1 MGWGGV
7 GRPPNTIPRKDNHL
21 IETGDLRKGST
32 IEIDGALFQVIEVEH
47 LKIGRGSAQVRMKLR
62 DLRAGHIVDKSV
74 QAGARFTRARV
85 ERQPAQYLYAEGNLH
100 YFMNTDTYDQFPLG
114 KDHLG
119 DALNYL
125 KENATCNLLMYGDE
139 PVGIE
144 LPAAVELAVTQ
155 TDPWVRVGIELPAAV
170 ELAVTQ
176 TDPWVRGDTAQGGTK
191 PAKLE
196 TGISVNVPLFV
207 NAGDVLKIDTR
218 TGDYLERASK

>member
-1 MGWGGV
+1 M
-7 GRPPNTIPRKDNHL
+7 
-21 IETGDLRKGST
+21 IETGELRKGST
-32 IEIDGALFQVIEVEH
+32 LEIDGTLYQVIEVEH

-85 ERQPAQYLYAEGNLH
+85 ERQAAQYLYAEGNLH
-100 YFMNTDTYDQFPLG
+100 YFMNTETYDQFPLG

-125 KENATCNLLMYGDE
+125 KENSTCNLLMYGDE

-144 LPAAVELAVTQ
+144 LPAAVELAV
-155 TDPWVRVGIELPAAV
+155 E
-170 ELAVTQ
+170 Q

-207 NAGDVLKIDTR
+207 NAGDMLKIDTR
-218 TGDYLERASK
+218 TGEYLERANK

>member
-1 MGWGGV
+1 VWWLS
-7 GRPPNTIPRKDNHL
+7 PNAILREDPNL

-32 IEIDGALFQVIEVEH
+32 LEIDGALYQVIEVEH

-100 YFMNTDTYDQFPLG
+100 YFMNTDTYDQFPLS

-119 DALNYL
+119 DALSYL

-139 PVGIE
+139 PVG
-144 LPAAVELAVTQ
+144 L
-155 TDPWVRVGIELPAAV
+155 ELPAAV

-218 TGDYLERASK
+218 TGEYLERANK

>member
-1 MGWGGV
+1 M
-7 GRPPNTIPRKDNHL
+7 

-32 IEIDGALFQVIEVEH
+32 IEVDGALYQVIEVEH

-74 QAGARFTRARV
+74 QAGSRFARARV

-100 YFMNTDTYDQFPLG
+100 YFMNTDTYDQFPLR

-119 DALNYL
+119 GALNYL
-125 KENATCNLLMYGDE
+125 RENATCNLLMFGDE
-139 PVGIE
+139 PVG
-144 LPAAVELAVTQ
+144 V
-155 TDPWVRVGIELPAAV
+155 ELPAAV

-191 PAKLE
+191 PAQLE

-218 TGDYLERASK
+218 TGEYLERANK